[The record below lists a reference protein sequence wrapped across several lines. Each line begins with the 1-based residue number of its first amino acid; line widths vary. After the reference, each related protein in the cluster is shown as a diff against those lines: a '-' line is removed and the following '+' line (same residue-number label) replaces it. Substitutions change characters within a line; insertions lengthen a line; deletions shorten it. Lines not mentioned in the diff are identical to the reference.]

1 MVKVEEVHD
10 EDLLPRPAD
19 DPSAARADDD
29 WATDS
34 DNESVSSADSAA
46 SDPGAGRVARETLAE
61 RLYALRDMLPPRA
74 RRALS
79 KGASAAVGAAR
90 TTASVGGRALWV
102 LSTSALLLGLPLAL
116 AMAEEQ
122 EIEAQ
127 EQQAKMAQTAN
138 EVRFVLDGFG
148 TRLTGLVLNTGRHD
162 GGAGEGG
169 TVGRW
174 TANHVPWVSLL
185 FALASVAEHSW
196 S

>member
-10 EDLLPRPAD
+10 EDLLPRAAED
-19 DPSAARADDD
+19 AAAARADED

-34 DNESVSSADSAA
+34 DNESVSSADSDG
-46 SDPGAGRVARETLAE
+46 SDTNPSHETLSQ

-74 RRALS
+74 RRALTR
-79 KGASAAVGAAR
+79 GASAAVSAAR
-90 TTASVGGRALWV
+90 TTASVGGKALWV

-138 EVRFVLDGFG
+138 EVRRFFLGVLGMSG
-148 TRLTGLVLNTGRHD
+148 
-162 GGAGEGG
+162 
-169 TVGRW
+169 
-174 TANHVPWVSLL
+174 
-185 FALASVAEHSW
+185 
-196 S
+196 